1 MIQFYRCG
9 VAIRFFLAGLILLLL
24 SACTSQQTADSDS
37 PASSEG
43 TEVTAIIPFSE
54 NSTIFE
60 ILPEESEARFLIEE
74 ILNGQEKTVIGK
86 TRAVSGQI
94 AVDFED
100 PSASS
105 VGPVQINA
113 LTLETD
119 SAFRNRAVHTRIL
132 LATIYEYVTFI
143 ATDITGLPSSITIG
157 EPIKFQ
163 IEGDLTIT
171 AYTQPI
177 IFDVSA
183 VPITESRLEGQAT
196 AVINR
201 TDFDLVV
208 PNATGVAS
216 VDNKVTLELDFVAE
230 AGEE

>member
-1 MIQFYRCG
+1 MIQFSRRG
-9 VAIRFFLAGLILLLL
+9 VVIWLFFAGLILLVL
-24 SACTSQQTADSDS
+24 SACTSQQTADSDIAS
-37 PASSEG
+37 SSEG
-43 TEVTAIIPFSE
+43 TVVTAGIPFSE

-60 ILPEESEARFLIEE
+60 ILPEESEARFLIDE
-74 ILNGQEKTVIGK
+74 ILNGEEKTVIGK
-86 TRAVSGQI
+86 TGAVSGQI
-94 AVDFED
+94 AVDFEE

-132 LATIYEYVTFI
+132 LATIYEFVTFT
-143 ATDITGLPSSITIG
+143 ATDIVGLPENIIIG
-157 EPIKFQ
+157 DPIEFQ

-171 AYTQPI
+171 AYTKPVL
-177 IFDVSA
+177 FEVTA
-183 VPITESRLEGQAT
+183 VPISDLRLEGLAT

-201 TDFDLVV
+201 ADFDLVV

-230 AGEE
+230 AGVE